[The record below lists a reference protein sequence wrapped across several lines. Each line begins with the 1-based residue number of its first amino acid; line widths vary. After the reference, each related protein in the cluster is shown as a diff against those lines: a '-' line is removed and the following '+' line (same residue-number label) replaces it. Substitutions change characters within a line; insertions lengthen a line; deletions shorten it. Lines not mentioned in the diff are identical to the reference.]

1 MVMKDQ
7 EDNVNKKD
15 QEENMMRNYQEENVG
30 DQGRLPCLSW
40 ELETAHGIY
49 ARQLTRSMD
58 CRGVG
63 KKHHWKL
70 KAAHGT
76 IIHKVCEAARGIQ
89 EVQGGGERDIMKE
102 HLLDMKMEEN
112 ARLSNVLEGTSSQGW
127 RATWGQWWGQWWGRG
142 SEPALPPAVV
152 LRQGLVEEE
161 RSMRLPQGAVVGE
174 RVGAFL
180 TPAAVLRQGLVEE
193 ERSRRLPWGQWWGR
207 GSESSRPRPRS
218 FARGWGRRRGA
229 GGCRRG

>member
-1 MVMKDQ
+1 MKDQ

-161 RSMRLPQGAVVGE
+161 RK
-174 RVGAFL
+174 
-180 TPAAVLRQGLVEE
+180 
-193 ERSRRLPWGQWWGR
+193 
-207 GSESSRPRPRS
+207 
-218 FARGWGRRRGA
+218 
-229 GGCRRG
+229 